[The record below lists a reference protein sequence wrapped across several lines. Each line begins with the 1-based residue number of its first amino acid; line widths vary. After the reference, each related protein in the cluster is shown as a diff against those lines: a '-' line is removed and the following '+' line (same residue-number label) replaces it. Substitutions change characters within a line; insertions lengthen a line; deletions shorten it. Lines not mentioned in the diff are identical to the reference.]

1 MPKDSAIPTTPKS
14 ATTILREADDSV
26 ALLRARA
33 NGKTVGLFGF
43 SHPSADPIVNQMGK
57 LLETSVRNFLTKW
70 YGLEILSLSEY
81 PEIIVANETD
91 QAAIADL
98 CKDVSFWPTKPSI
111 LVLCSH
117 SSRLRNSI
125 SELSVNGNMAV
136 VAKPIGPLKLARALR
151 QCLDTVPVT
160 NNLGCVSERSVA
172 GPSDTNDLSNVF
184 EDLLISPRGGE
195 VLDNSRMATDSD
207 NARKAIESA
216 TPNALVEK
224 AKEFPFPPGPNSSPS
239 RANDFPDSA
248 NGHPS
253 GFGFV
258 SQQPPE
264 NEMPKS
270 RTNAIQSA
278 TISTTQSPKLL
289 LVDDNMINLKL
300 LRHFITRL
308 GYKTVDEA
316 DNGLEAVKKVEER
329 PEGYDVIFMDISMPV
344 LDGFGATREI
354 RRIEST
360 RHENAIQAG
369 NIKAAKKAPALVIA
383 LTGLAGKNDQ
393 EEARECGVD
402 LFLTKPVALKE
413 VKKMLENWQSN
424 QG

>member
-1 MPKDSAIPTTPKS
+1 
-14 ATTILREADDSV
+14 
-26 ALLRARA
+26 
-33 NGKTVGLFGF
+33 
-43 SHPSADPIVNQMGK
+43 MGK

-70 YGLEILSLSEY
+70 YGLEIVSPSEH

-98 CKDVSFWPTKPSI
+98 CKDVSFWATKPSI

-125 SELSVNGNMAV
+125 SELAVNGNMAV
-136 VAKPIGPLKLARALR
+136 IAKPIGPLKLARALR
-151 QCLDTVPVT
+151 QCLDTVPAT
-160 NNLGCVSERSVA
+160 NNLGRVTDRSAA
-172 GPSDTNDLSNVF
+172 GPSETNDLSNVF

-216 TPNALVEK
+216 TPNAIVEK
-224 AKEFPFPPGPNSSPS
+224 AKEFPFPSGTNSSPL
-239 RANDFPDSA
+239 RGNDFTDGI
-248 NGHPS
+248 NGSPS
-253 GFGFV
+253 DFGFT
-258 SQQPPE
+258 SQQPAE
-264 NEMPKS
+264 NEMMKP
-270 RTNAIQSA
+270 RTSVLQSP
-278 TISTTQSPKLL
+278 TTSKTDQSSPKLL

-329 PEGYDVIFMDISMPV
+329 AEGYDVIFMDISMPV

-354 RRIEST
+354 RRIESS
-360 RHENAIQAG
+360 RHENAVQAG
-369 NIKAAKKAPALVIA
+369 NMQAAKKSPALVIA